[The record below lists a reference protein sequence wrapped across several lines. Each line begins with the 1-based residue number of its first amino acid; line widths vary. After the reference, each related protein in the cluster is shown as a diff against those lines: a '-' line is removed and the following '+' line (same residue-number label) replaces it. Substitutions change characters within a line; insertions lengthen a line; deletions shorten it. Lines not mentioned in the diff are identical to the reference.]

1 MHNPVKSSS
10 KRALALCKPVVNS
23 LALTLLLANFA
34 LAQTAGPRPAT
45 PATMPIQE
53 RVHKELA
60 EFKGKVSLFAKNL
73 DTGASFGINEDSRVR
88 TASTIKIA
96 ILVEAFA
103 RVAEGKASW
112 ADEVVLTNAKK
123 VGGSGILQELS
134 DGLRLRLRDAVTLMM
149 IVSDNTATNLALD
162 VLTTDAVNARMD
174 SLGLKQTRV
183 LRKVFGGGAS
193 RIAEDPAF
201 KPFGLGVTT
210 PREMVTLLEKLERG
224 EVVSRD
230 ASKEMLALMK
240 REQIHEGI
248 GRTLNGVEMATKL
261 GALDALRSNVGI
273 IYTKRGRIAMAITCD
288 EMPVI
293 DWTSDNA
300 GLLMLS
306 RLSLI
311 LMDGLASPAADERR

>member
-1 MHNPVKSSS
+1 MS
-10 KRALALCKPVVNS
+10 
-23 LALTLLLANFA
+23 LTLTLWLAVCA
-34 LAQTAGPRPAT
+34 TAQSAGPRPAT
-45 PATMPIQE
+45 PAAMPMAE
-53 RVHKELA
+53 RVRKELA

-73 DTGASFGINEDSRVR
+73 DTGASFGINEDNRVR
-88 TASTIKIA
+88 TASTIKTA
-96 ILVEAFA
+96 IMVEAFA
-103 RVAEGKASW
+103 RVAEGKANWS
-112 ADEVVLTNAKK
+112 DEVALTNAKK

-149 IVSDNTATNLALD
+149 IVSDNTATNLVLDAL
-162 VLTTDAVNARMD
+162 TADAVNARMD
-174 SLGLKQTRV
+174 ALGLKQTRV

-240 REQIHEGI
+240 REQIHDGI

-273 IYTKRGRIAMAITCD
+273 IYTRRGRIAMAITCD
-288 EMPVI
+288 EMPEV

-311 LMDGLASPAADERR
+311 LMDGLGKQN

>member
-1 MHNPVKSSS
+1 M
-10 KRALALCKPVVNS
+10 A
-23 LALTLLLANFA
+23 
-34 LAQTAGPRPAT
+34 
-45 PATMPIQE
+45 MPE
-53 RVHKELA
+53 RVRKELS

-73 DTGASFGINEDSRVR
+73 DTGASFGVNEDSRVR
-88 TASTIKIA
+88 TASTIKVA
-96 ILVEAFA
+96 VMVEAFA

-149 IVSDNTATNLALD
+149 IVSDNTATNLVLD
-162 VLTTDAVNARMD
+162 VLTADAVNARMD

-183 LRKVFGGGAS
+183 MRKVFGGGAS
-193 RIAEDPAF
+193 RIAEDPAY

-224 EVVSRD
+224 EVVSRE

-240 REQIHEGI
+240 REQVHEGI
-248 GRTLNGVEMATKL
+248 GRTLNGVEMATKS

-273 IYTKRGRIAMAITCD
+273 IYTKQGRIAMAITCD
-288 EMPVI
+288 EMPEV

-311 LMDGLASPAADERR
+311 LTDGLAKPATDERR

>member
-1 MHNPVKSSS
+1 MNNPVIGSG
-10 KRALALCKPVVNS
+10 KRGPALCKQMLSPFI
-23 LALTLLLANFA
+23 LTLLLTITV

-45 PATMPIQE
+45 PATLPMPE
-53 RVHKELA
+53 RVRKELA

-73 DTGASFGINEDSRVR
+73 DTGASFGVNEDNRVR
-88 TASTIKIA
+88 TASTIKTA

-149 IVSDNTATNLALD
+149 IVSDNTATNLVLD

-183 LRKVFGGGAS
+183 LRKVFGGGVA
-193 RIAEDPAF
+193 RIGEDPAY

-240 REQIHEGI
+240 REQIHDGI

-273 IYTKRGRIAMAITCD
+273 IYTKQGRIAMAITCD

-311 LMDGLASPAADERR
+311 LMDGLAKPPADGRH